1 MRIWQTADPTRER
14 FAQAGWLGRV
24 IDQMTGTDPGAVPG
38 MYVGLPPRPYTL
50 NAVRSFVPSIASL
63 EEARLRSWP
72 GGSAS
77 WRRRLIEAAS
87 ATRAQDGGLLDFV
100 QRTTLAAYRSHEQL
114 EAIAG
119 ADASSR
125 AEYPP
130 CHLARTLRTIV
141 QLIRAEVGVRIVC
154 TDLAGGG
161 IGPFDNHAGQA
172 PNHAALLEQLSQSVA
187 AFLEDLKRDRLLDRV
202 LLMTYSEFGRTIRE
216 NGRRGT
222 DHGAAAPMFL
232 AGGRVKGGLVG
243 KHPNLTDLENGGQK
257 HHTDFRRVYAT
268 VLERWLGLDSA
279 PILGRKFELLDVLRA

>member
-1 MRIWQTADPTRER
+1 
-14 FAQAGWLGRV
+14 
-24 IDQMTGTDPGAVPG
+24 
-38 MYVGLPPRPYTL
+38 
-50 NAVRSFVPSIASL
+50 
-63 EEARLRSWP
+63 
-72 GGSAS
+72 
-77 WRRRLIEAAS
+77 
-87 ATRAQDGGLLDFV
+87 
-100 QRTTLAAYRSHEQL
+100 
-114 EAIAG
+114 
-119 ADASSR
+119 
-125 AEYPP
+125 
-130 CHLARTLRTIV
+130 
-141 QLIRAEVGVRIVC
+141 VGVRIVC